1 MPSSGLD
8 VNYHLLRVRVKK
20 HVFYRLQNLAME
32 DRHATGEYTTVS
44 DLVRSAIIDW
54 LHIHDATRR
63 LESFGG
69 VFKPSGMALPLNS
82 SSHCSTVRIWRTR
95 MRTKRMRMRMSTSTS
110 ISTASPTT
118 KTSTEKS
125 D

>member
-69 VFKPSGMALPLNS
+69 VFKPSGLAIPSELIEPLLDGEDLEDTDDEEDDEYVN
-82 SSHCSTVRIWRTR
+82 VDVDLDGPPDDEDIDG
-95 MRTKRMRMRMSTSTS
+95 
-110 ISTASPTT
+110 
-118 KTSTEKS
+118 EE
-125 D
+125 

>member
-69 VFKPSGMALPLNS
+69 VFKPSGMALPSELIEPLLDGEDLEDQDADEEDDEEE
-82 SSHCSTVRIWRTR
+82 VDVDVDLDGEPDDEDIDG
-95 MRTKRMRMRMSTSTS
+95 
-110 ISTASPTT
+110 
-118 KTSTEKS
+118 EE
-125 D
+125 